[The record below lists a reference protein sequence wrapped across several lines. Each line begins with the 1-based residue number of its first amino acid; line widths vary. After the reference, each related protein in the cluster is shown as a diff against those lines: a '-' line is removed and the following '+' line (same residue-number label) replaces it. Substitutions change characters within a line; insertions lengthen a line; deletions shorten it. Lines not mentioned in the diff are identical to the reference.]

1 MTAPRPDGLY
11 VSVSQL
17 KTYLRCPRQYEFRYV
32 RGEKPE
38 SVAVALVL
46 GSAVHAAL
54 ASYYTGLRDGSA
66 LALDDMLEVYAGAW
80 IAAQPADLPVL
91 TDDGVPLASVE
102 AHGVAMLR
110 AFHAHAARA
119 PAVRPVLIEA
129 PFNVDLHDPATGE
142 VLDEKLTGV
151 IDLVAERDGRLR
163 IFEHKTAGRRYGRD
177 QLEYDVQPT
186 GYLFAARQLGLNV
199 EGATFQVLVK
209 TTTPVVQ
216 VEDVERDAAAEN
228 DFLLTVV
235 GVLRAIDAGAFYP
248 VRGWACRGCAYARS
262 CAAGRP

>member
-1 MTAPRPDGLY
+1 MTTPRPDGLY
-11 VSVSQL
+11 VSISQL

-54 ASYYTGLRDGSA
+54 ASYYTALRDGNA

-80 IAAQPADLPVL
+80 LAAQPADLPVL
-91 TDDGVPLASVE
+91 IDDGVPLASVE
-102 AHGVAMLR
+102 AHGVAMVR

-119 PAVRPVLIEA
+119 AALRPVLIEA
-129 PFNVDLHDPATGE
+129 PFDVELRDPATGE

-163 IFEHKTAGRRYGRD
+163 IFEHKTSARRYGRD
-177 QLEYDVQPT
+177 QLDHDLQPT
-186 GYLFAARQLGLNV
+186 AYLYAARELGVEV
-199 EGATFQVLVK
+199 EGVTFQVLTK
-209 TTTPVVQ
+209 AATPVVQ
-216 VEDVERDAAAEN
+216 VEDVERDAAAEHE
-228 DFLLTVV
+228 FLLTVV

-248 VRGWACRGCAYARS
+248 VRGWACRGCAFVKT
-262 CAAGRP
+262 CAMH